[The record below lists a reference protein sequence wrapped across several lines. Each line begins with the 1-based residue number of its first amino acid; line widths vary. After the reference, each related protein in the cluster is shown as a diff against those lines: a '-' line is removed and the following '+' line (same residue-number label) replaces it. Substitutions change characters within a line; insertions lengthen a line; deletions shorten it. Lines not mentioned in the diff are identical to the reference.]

1 MIKTPYILCAAI
13 WYKDLPLKKVFDAN
27 VLPVNC
33 DRGIVFCG
41 HRHPHCMYSMISI
54 TGKRSVT
61 PVIGEYVQ
69 GFLTSDNRFVDRQ
82 EAATIAWDASQIDSP
97 RTVLYSED
105 LY

>member
-13 WYKDLPLKKVFDAN
+13 WYKNIPLVKVFDN

-41 HRHPHCMYSMISI
+41 HRHPHCMYSMVSI
-54 TGKRSVT
+54 TGKRSTT
-61 PVIGEYVQ
+61 PEVGEYVQ

-82 EAATIAWDASQIDSP
+82 EAATIAWDANQIDSP

-105 LY
+105 IY